1 MTPTLIVLLLVIVAV
16 VAIVWVVRRQPPHAP
31 RPGEDQDTAW
41 NDPITPAES
50 GHHHPP
56 HKPEPRP

>member
-1 MTPTLIVLLLVIVAV
+1 MTPTLIVLVLVILAV
-16 VAIVWVVRRQPPHAP
+16 IAIVWVVRKSPAHTP

-50 GHHHPP
+50 GHHNRP
-56 HKPEPRP
+56 HEPEPRP

>member
-1 MTPTLIVLLLVIVAV
+1 MMPTLIVALLVILAVAAV
-16 VAIVWVVRRQPPHAP
+16 VWVVRKGPAPTP

-50 GHHHPP
+50 THQPP
-56 HKPEPRP
+56 HKSEPRP

>member
-1 MTPTLIVLLLVIVAV
+1 MMPTLIVALLVILAVAAV
-16 VAIVWVVRRQPPHAP
+16 VWVVRKGPAPTP

-50 GHHHPP
+50 AHHQPA
-56 HKPEPRP
+56 HKSEPRP

>member
-1 MTPTLIVLLLVIVAV
+1 MAPTLIVLLLVILAVVAV
-16 VAIVWVVRRQPPHAP
+16 VWVVKRAPAHTP

-41 NDPITPAES
+41 NDHITPAES
-50 GHHHPP
+50 GHHHPS